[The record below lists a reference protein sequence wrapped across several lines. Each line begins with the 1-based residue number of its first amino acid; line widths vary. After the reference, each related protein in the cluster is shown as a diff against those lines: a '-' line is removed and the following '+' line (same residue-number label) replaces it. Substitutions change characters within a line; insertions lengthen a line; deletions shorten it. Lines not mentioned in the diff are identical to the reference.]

1 MFNRENIRVRP
12 LSEELEGIGLDPDH
26 VMDDIERNAGLLE
39 QHFGSPPSSEA
50 VRGRLV
56 EEETEVEAEA
66 QAELADFDDDDTE
79 LDLDEDETSLFDEAE
94 VLDERI
100 VVRKKGMRK
109 DPKTGKLVKVSIQ
122 QRRQEKRARMEKRGS
137 LRAAARAYRKRFKTK
152 IAKRRKRLAKKPA
165 KKGMIRRMEST
176 AVARLSQLREEL
188 ETSSINT
195 GEVTPYEEAAIN
207 AGWLALLLGECFEA
221 MGDVE
226 AGEMLYAM
234 GDSAAV
240 LSENI
245 EALEGELDE
254 ATEAKLAALLEGI
267 SKALATHEDL
277 GSPSLFES
285 IEMGA
290 ENGLYEDEEEDDEE
304 LIDEDDDCE
313 CDVDDDDDEEFDL
326 DDDE

>member
-12 LSEELEGIGLDPDH
+12 LSEELEGIGLDPDR
-26 VMDDIERNAGLLE
+26 VMNDIERNAGLLE

-50 VRGRLV
+50 VRGRLL
-56 EEETEVEAEA
+56 EDAA
-66 QAELADFDDDDTE
+66 QDEPGDELDDDDTE
-79 LDLDEDETSLFDEAE
+79 LDLDEDEMSLFDEAE

-100 VVRKKGMRK
+100 VVHKKGFRK
-109 DPKTGKLVKVSIQ
+109 DPETGKMVKVSIQ
-122 QRRQEKRARMEKRGS
+122 QKRKEKAARMEKKGS

-152 IAKRRKRLAKKPA
+152 IAKRRKKLAKKPV

-176 AVARLSQLREEL
+176 AAARLSQLREEL
-188 ETSSINT
+188 ETSSINI
-195 GEVTPYEEAAIN
+195 GEVSPYEEAAIN

-234 GDSAAV
+234 SDSAAA

-245 EALEGELDE
+245 EALEGEMDE
-254 ATEAKLAALLEGI
+254 ATEAKLASLLEGV

-277 GSPSLFES
+277 GSPSLFEA

-290 ENGLYEDEEEDDEE
+290 ENGLYEEDEE
-304 LIDEDDDCE
+304 LIDEEDDCE
-313 CDVDDDDDEEFDL
+313 CKCDDDE
-326 DDDE
+326 DEEESDSEDEDE